1 MSEKVQTEQSRLISM
16 FSHEP
21 SQVRASP
28 LPPSQLAVKSLTF
41 QFDSIEWKVQH
52 FYQSCKSLEY
62 IEADREKPLMK
73 IINNLG
79 GERTVQSKPE
89 QPGLTVI
96 YCRLGRVEVLQPVQ
110 LGPPQG
116 PQGAPR

>member
-1 MSEKVQTEQSRLISM
+1 M
-16 FSHEP
+16 
-21 SQVRASP
+21 
-28 LPPSQLAVKSLTF
+28 TF

-79 GERTVQSKPE
+79 GETADLSTVREYRGQMINVPPSSPTVQ
-89 QPGLTVI
+89 L
-96 YCRLGRVEVLQPVQ
+96 VE
-110 LGPPQG
+110 
-116 PQGAPR
+116 RD

>member
-1 MSEKVQTEQSRLISM
+1 MEPADLDVAESPDGAEPPHLDVQPRAQPGESQGLALTARSEEFLI
-16 FSHEP
+16 
-21 SQVRASP
+21 
-28 LPPSQLAVKSLTF
+28 F

-79 GERTVQSKPE
+79 GETTVQSS
-89 QPGLTVI
+89 
-96 YCRLGRVEVLQPVQ
+96 RVNQSSQ
-110 LGPPQG
+110 D
-116 PQGAPR
+116 

>member
-1 MSEKVQTEQSRLISM
+1 MQSLM
-16 FSHEP
+16 
-21 SQVRASP
+21 
-28 LPPSQLAVKSLTF
+28 F

-79 GERTVQSKPE
+79 GEKTPDQQAE
-89 QPGLTVI
+89 LTD
-96 YCRLGRVEVLQPVQ
+96 
-110 LGPPQG
+110 
-116 PQGAPR
+116 

>member
-1 MSEKVQTEQSRLISM
+1 MI
-16 FSHEP
+16 
-21 SQVRASP
+21 
-28 LPPSQLAVKSLTF
+28 F

-79 GERTVQSKPE
+79 GETESE
-89 QPGLTVI
+89 TPGQARLT
-96 YCRLGRVEVLQPVQ
+96 EM
-110 LGPPQG
+110 
-116 PQGAPR
+116 

>member
-1 MSEKVQTEQSRLISM
+1 M
-16 FSHEP
+16 
-21 SQVRASP
+21 
-28 LPPSQLAVKSLTF
+28 TF

-79 GERTVQSKPE
+79 GETADLATVGDYRGQMINVPPSSPTVQ
-89 QPGLTVI
+89 L
-96 YCRLGRVEVLQPVQ
+96 VE
-110 LGPPQG
+110 
-116 PQGAPR
+116 RD

>member
-1 MSEKVQTEQSRLISM
+1 MM
-16 FSHEP
+16 
-21 SQVRASP
+21 
-28 LPPSQLAVKSLTF
+28 F

-79 GERTVQSKPE
+79 GERTEEKR
-89 QPGLTVI
+89 TD
-96 YCRLGRVEVLQPVQ
+96 
-110 LGPPQG
+110 
-116 PQGAPR
+116 

>member
-1 MSEKVQTEQSRLISM
+1 M
-16 FSHEP
+16 
-21 SQVRASP
+21 
-28 LPPSQLAVKSLTF
+28 TF

-79 GERTVQSKPE
+79 GETADLSTVAKYRGQMINVPPSSPTVQ
-89 QPGLTVI
+89 L
-96 YCRLGRVEVLQPVQ
+96 
-110 LGPPQG
+110 
-116 PQGAPR
+116 

>member
-1 MSEKVQTEQSRLISM
+1 M
-16 FSHEP
+16 
-21 SQVRASP
+21 
-28 LPPSQLAVKSLTF
+28 TF

-79 GERTVQSKPE
+79 GETADLSTVVEYRGQMINVPPSSPTVQ
-89 QPGLTVI
+89 L
-96 YCRLGRVEVLQPVQ
+96 VE
-110 LGPPQG
+110 
-116 PQGAPR
+116 RD

>member
-1 MSEKVQTEQSRLISM
+1 MQSLM
-16 FSHEP
+16 
-21 SQVRASP
+21 
-28 LPPSQLAVKSLTF
+28 F

-79 GERTVQSKPE
+79 GEREREVQP
-89 QPGLTVI
+89 
-96 YCRLGRVEVLQPVQ
+96 
-110 LGPPQG
+110 
-116 PQGAPR
+116 

>member
-1 MSEKVQTEQSRLISM
+1 M
-16 FSHEP
+16 
-21 SQVRASP
+21 
-28 LPPSQLAVKSLTF
+28 KSLIF

-79 GERTVQSKPE
+79 GEKESETPDQAR
-89 QPGLTVI
+89 LT
-96 YCRLGRVEVLQPVQ
+96 EM
-110 LGPPQG
+110 
-116 PQGAPR
+116 

>member
-1 MSEKVQTEQSRLISM
+1 MESPDLDVPEGSDGAEPADLDVQPRAEPGEATTTAQADLQSLM
-16 FSHEP
+16 
-21 SQVRASP
+21 
-28 LPPSQLAVKSLTF
+28 F

-79 GERTVQSKPE
+79 GERLVQRPE
-89 QPGLTVI
+89 QS
-96 YCRLGRVEVLQPVQ
+96 
-110 LGPPQG
+110 GPD
-116 PQGAPR
+116 